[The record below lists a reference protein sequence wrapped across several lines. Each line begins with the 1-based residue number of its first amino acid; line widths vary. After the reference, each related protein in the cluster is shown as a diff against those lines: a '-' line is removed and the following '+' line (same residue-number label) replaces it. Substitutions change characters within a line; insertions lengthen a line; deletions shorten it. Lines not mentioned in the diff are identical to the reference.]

1 MAPMHAPAPTRAH
14 PTPPSARRAA
24 ATIGGAPPRGAFHE
38 RLEQYVLGA
47 AAPFSCELDL
57 PGMYADPHMHMH
69 MHNMHKHVHVHA
81 CAHAH
86 VHLCRACLRAQP

>member
-1 MAPMHAPAPTRAH
+1 MAPMHEPAPTRAP

-24 ATIGGAPPRGAFHE
+24 ATMGGVPQRGAFHE

-57 PGMYADPHMHMH
+57 PGKYANPHMHMH
-69 MHNMHKHVHVHA
+69 MHNMQHA
-81 CAHAH
+81 HARAHAH